1 MADEL
6 QCNES
11 RCFVS
16 AKLYASSP
24 EASTRVVRFE
34 AVPLRWT
41 TMESSIGSC
50 GFLSSW
56 FQTDVCEAR
65 EDQARIK
72 WGAVCGLAASFLI
85 SAGFWAGLGL
95 LISRLV

>member
-16 AKLYASSP
+16 ARLYGSSP

-34 AVPLRWT
+34 AVPVRWT
-41 TMESSIGSC
+41 TLESSIGSN

-56 FQTDVCEAR
+56 LQTDACEAG
-65 EDQARIK
+65 EAQARIK
-72 WGAVCGLAASFLI
+72 WGAVCGLAASFVI
-85 SAGFWAGLGL
+85 SAGFWAGVGL